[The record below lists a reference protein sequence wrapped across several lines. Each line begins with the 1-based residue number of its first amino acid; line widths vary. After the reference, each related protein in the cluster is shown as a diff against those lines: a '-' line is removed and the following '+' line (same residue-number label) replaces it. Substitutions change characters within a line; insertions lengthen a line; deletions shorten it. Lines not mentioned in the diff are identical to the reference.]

1 MDNTLLECTLLNT
14 IFKLTKNLSEN
25 RNQDKDVLIKNISN
39 FIKEYHDNGYYL
51 SLNKDNIAG
60 NTFRELDLE
69 KSIKFISDIQY
80 DDDVR
85 SFIHTISKLLDSNLD
100 IFYQL
105 RILLFT
111 YVGEKIVK
119 NVITDTVENIFQ
131 DNMCNYVKY
140 ANIGIFNVIL
150 LGSVKVDYERDF
162 KNIRESQA
170 HLYKRS
176 SSILLGLTRNLFNRL
191 DVPSSNLLKISN
203 DLKDFIQKQKSINH
217 NHYMV
222 TMKKYLFISTEL
234 SIMVYYET
242 VFDAYI

>member
-1 MDNTLLECTLLNT
+1 MDSRLFECTLLNT
-14 IFKLTKNLSEN
+14 IFKLVRNLTEN
-25 RNQDKDVLIKNISN
+25 RNKGKDVLIKDMSN

-51 SLNKDNIAG
+51 SLFKDNIAG
-60 NTFRELDLE
+60 STFRELDLE

-80 DDDVR
+80 NDDIKA
-85 SFIHTISKLLDSNLD
+85 FIHTISKLLDSNLD

-111 YVGEKIVK
+111 YVGEKTVK
-119 NVITDTVENIFQ
+119 NVITYTVENIFQ
-131 DNMCNYVKY
+131 DKASNYIKY

-150 LGSVKVDYERDF
+150 LGSVKVDYESDF

-191 DVPSSNLLKISN
+191 DVPSSNLFKISN
-203 DLKDFIQKQKSINH
+203 DLKDYIQKSINLD
-217 NHYMV
+217 HYMI
-222 TMKKYLFISTEL
+222 TMKKHFFVSCEL
-234 SIMVYYET
+234 SNMVYYET
-242 VFDAYI
+242 IFDAYI